1 MKFEPLLDDEAH
13 PIKGRRHIYCEF
25 EPPKIERRRSGG
37 GAQTDGTGTGGGE
50 GSFGLAGIQWFKKPE
65 MKDTLEAYVDMSQ
78 AIAFVNIRGRRLEF
92 AREGARSKR
101 IYWPVAGEV
110 IAEKLLE
117 LKAAMDAGEKEQWNA
132 EEVKNKIVELES
144 RRAAAAGEED

>member
-1 MKFEPLLDDEAH
+1 
-13 PIKGRRHIYCEF
+13 
-25 EPPKIERRRSGG
+25 
-37 GAQTDGTGTGGGE
+37 
-50 GSFGLAGIQWFKKPE
+50 

-117 LKAAMDAGEKEQWNA
+117 LRAAMDAGEKEQWNA
-132 EEVKNKIVELES
+132 EEVKNKIVELEAIKAKLV
-144 RRAAAAGEED
+144 RRMVELLG

>member
-1 MKFEPLLDDEAH
+1 GEL
-13 PIKGRRHIYCEF
+13 

-37 GAQTDGTGTGGGE
+37 GDQTEGTGTGGGE

-101 IYWPVAGEV
+101 IYWPVAGEG
-110 IAEKLLE
+110 IAEELLE
-117 LKAAMDAGEKEQWNA
+117 LKAARDAGEQEQRNA
-132 EEVKNKIVELES
+132 AEVKDQIVELEAI
-144 RRAAAAGEED
+144 RGKI